1 MIRKLILTVGILGAL
16 AAAEGLNRFGGL
28 VSAFGGVGAPFY
40 IGMLIV
46 SVLGAAVFLLV
57 LIREIESRRQVG
69 RLCRVCC
76 LFRLD
81 AHTVSVLGAAVFL
94 LMRRCRFFD
103 APAFPVNIQI
113 LFGLAVATSATVWVR
128 PAS

>member
-28 VSAFGGVGAPFY
+28 VSAFGGADVPFCMR
-40 IGMLIV
+40 MLIV
-46 SVLGAAVFLLV
+46 SMLSAAVLMLALIGKSSRAVKRTTIVVFAACFV
-57 LIREIESRRQVG
+57 LM
-69 RLCRVCC
+69 LN
-76 LFRLD
+76 
-81 AHTVSVLGAAVFL
+81 
-94 LMRRCRFFD
+94 

-113 LFGLAVATSATVWVR
+113 LFGLAVATGATVWVR

>member
-28 VSAFGGVGAPFY
+28 VSAFGGADAPFY

-46 SVLGAAVFLLV
+46 SVLGAAVLLLALVGKSSRAVKWITFVVFAACFV
-57 LIREIESRRQVG
+57 LM
-69 RLCRVCC
+69 LN
-76 LFRLD
+76 
-81 AHTVSVLGAAVFL
+81 
-94 LMRRCRFFD
+94 

-113 LFGLAVATSATVWVR
+113 LFGLAVATGATVWVR